1 MNFRDNVLQILEP
14 ILQEY
19 PSLFLIECIV
29 GSDQSV
35 KVVLDGDEDIRL
47 QDCMEISRKME
58 RKLEEE
64 AHTFSLE
71 VTSSGVGSPL
81 QKERQY
87 PKNKGRKLEVHLSE
101 RQPILGVLTAADSE
115 SVTLTW
121 KEREPKPIGKGKRTV
136 NKNKTIKYNEIALAR
151 VVI

>member
-1 MNFRDNVLQILEP
+1 MNFRDTILQILEQ

-19 PSLFLIECIV
+19 PTLFLIECTV
-29 GSDQSV
+29 GTNQSV

-47 QDCMEISRKME
+47 QDCMEINRKME
-58 RKLEEE
+58 RKLDEEE
-64 AHTFSLE
+64 HTFSLE
-71 VTSSGVGSPL
+71 VTSCGVGSPL
-81 QKERQY
+81 QKVRQY

-101 RQPILGVLTAADSE
+101 GQSILGVLEAADSE

-121 KEREPKPIGKGKRTV
+121 KEREPKPIGKGKTTV
-136 NKNKTIKYNEIALAR
+136 NKQKIIKYNEIALAR